1 MGWTYNRA
9 GVLLMPVLVCSR
21 GKEYVHP
28 SGTHYLSSPTNVLH
42 IFNGE
47 TNVASYREW
56 DYAWIPNGEPGTGQ
70 RVDTTVNFNGPV
82 SVTTVEEQ
90 QKRARLQLS
99 RDGHAPRT

>member
-1 MGWTYNRA
+1 
-9 GVLLMPVLVCSR
+9 MPVLVCSR

-70 RVDTTVNFNGPV
+70 HVDNTFNVNGPISTADV
-82 SVTTVEEQ
+82 MKQQEQ
-90 QKRARLQLS
+90 QERQRQQLRLS
-99 RDGHAPRT
+99 RDGHGASTAQ

>member
-1 MGWTYNRA
+1 
-9 GVLLMPVLVCSR
+9 MPVLVCSR

-42 IFNGE
+42 IFNSE
-47 TNVASYREW
+47 TNIASYCEW

-70 RVDTTVNFNGPV
+70 HVDNSINFNRPV
-82 SVTTVEEQ
+82 GVTTVEEQ

>member
-1 MGWTYNRA
+1 
-9 GVLLMPVLVCSR
+9 MPVLVCSR

-70 RVDTTVNFNGPV
+70 HVDNTVNINGPV
-82 SVTTVEEQ
+82 SSSTVVEQQ